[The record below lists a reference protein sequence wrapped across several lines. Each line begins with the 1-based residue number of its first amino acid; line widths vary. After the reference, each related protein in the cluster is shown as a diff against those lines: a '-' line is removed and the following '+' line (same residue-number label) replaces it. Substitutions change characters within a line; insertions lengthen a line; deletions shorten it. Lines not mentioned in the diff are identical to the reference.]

1 MPRNESQE
9 SNPARTRNRDAQRQT
24 RLRHHPH
31 QGLRRTPG
39 ARGGHGRRGLAQAR
53 PSQAASLPPAGGL
66 PRRSEKFKRRL
77 ATASRWPYGLVAI
90 NVAIEIPENVSAPL
104 RLRWKDV
111 PRRVLEA
118 VAAEAYR
125 SGALTAHQ
133 VGELLGHGSRWE
145 TESFLKRV
153 QAYLHYSEDDL
164 ERDLAVL
171 RSARG

>member
-1 MPRNESQE
+1 M
-9 SNPARTRNRDAQRQT
+9 AM
-24 RLRHHPH
+24 
-31 QGLRRTPG
+31 
-39 ARGGHGRRGLAQAR
+39 
-53 PSQAASLPPAGGL
+53 
-66 PRRSEKFKRRL
+66 
-77 ATASRWPYGLVAI
+77 

-104 RLRWKDV
+104 RSRWKDV

-153 QAYLHYSEDDL
+153 QAYLLYCEADL
-164 ERDLAVL
+164 DRDLAAL
-171 RSARG
+171 RAARGG